1 MSDTVTLPAYAKINL
16 FLDITGTLP
25 NGYHSLNNIM
35 QQIALHDD
43 VTVSFE
49 EAAETVIEIA
59 CDDPQIPCNEKN
71 IAHKAAKLFLSNT
84 GTAGKVKVEIK
95 KSIPVMAG
103 LGGSST
109 DGAAVLVGLNKLC
122 GNPFSQRSLEE
133 MGAGLGADVPFCI
146 RGNCAY
152 CKGIGEQMTDIRGIE
167 NCSLLIVKP
176 DFSNNTALAYGQ
188 YDKNPIKARPEPE
201 KLLNALK
208 NGNLT
213 EAAGE
218 LYNIFELLDNVQA
231 IEEIKQALT
240 NAGALGAALSGSGS
254 AVYGIF
260 PERKTALFAADKLD
274 YPIRIVTE
282 PVNADKDNKTNLS
295 ITLEKF

>member
-25 NGYHSLNNIM
+25 NGYHSLNNVM

-109 DGAAVLVGLNKLC
+109 DGAAVLVGLNRLC
-122 GNPFSQRSLEE
+122 GKPFSQRSLEE
-133 MGAGLGADVPFCI
+133 MGAALGADVPFCI

-231 IEEIKQALT
+231 MEEIKQALT

-260 PERKTALFAADKLD
+260 SERKTALSAADKLD
-274 YPIRIVTE
+274 YPVRIVTE
-282 PVNADKDNKTNLS
+282 PVNADKADKTNLS